1 MVLQMVGTWH
11 VWIDPGV
18 LSPLEPLVSMLVHG
32 HISQELSAHSLV
44 LLEEHLSREL
54 VCQSD
59 GLLWGQARVDPGYS
73 VNLWLHYHEILDDLG
88 RAHLMIMGVI
98 YGLNLAE
105 AGAELEGWRRLHT
118 PVMSPLY
125 MMPLGVQDYRGRQVL
140 FIGRE
145 PIGFQTLPLAQA
157 YLRQD

>member
-1 MVLQMVGTWH
+1 MVGTWH
-11 VWIDPGV
+11 VRIDAGV
-18 LSPLEPLVSMLVHG
+18 LGPLKPFVSMLVHG

-44 LLEEHLSREL
+44 LLEEHLPREL

-59 GLLWGQARVDPGYS
+59 GLLRRQPRVDPGYS
-73 VNLWLHYHEILDDLG
+73 VDLRLHYHEILDDLG
-88 RAHLMIMGVI
+88 SAHLMIMGVI

-125 MMPLGVQDYRGRQVL
+125 MMPLRVQDYRGRQVL

-145 PIGFQTLPLAQA
+145 PIGFHTLPLAQA
-157 YLRQD
+157 YLRED